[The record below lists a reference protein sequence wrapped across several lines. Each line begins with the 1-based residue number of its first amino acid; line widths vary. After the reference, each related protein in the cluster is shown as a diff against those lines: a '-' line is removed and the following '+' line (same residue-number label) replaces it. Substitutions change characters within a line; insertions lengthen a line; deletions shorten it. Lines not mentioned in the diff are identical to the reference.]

1 MRVRRVFTRSSHPPL
16 AAGFGLAPMN
26 GMVPASSERPE
37 PPTQLQRTL
46 GVLLRVAFVIL
57 LLYFFLVAIQM
68 MGGSIKMMGNDAS
81 KGLFSGVDNPFAG
94 LAVGILATVLVQS
107 SSTTT
112 ATIVA
117 LVGSGSL
124 TVEQAVPM
132 IMGANI
138 GTTVT
143 NTLVSIGHIR
153 KSMSFRRAF
162 AAATVHDFFNLLCV
176 VTLLP
181 LEMATGFLAHGAEW
195 LTAQILGP
203 PGHELHAAGV
213 TYKSPIKVAV
223 KAAYNGAQ
231 GLLRDFGFE
240 GTSLAIAVLVIGI
253 SLTFACLILI
263 TKNMRALVS
272 GPLEHAL
279 NRSLGKS
286 GLIGILLG
294 ILITAAVQ
302 SSSITTSLLVPLC
315 AAGILSLENAFP
327 IMLGANI
334 GTTITAMLA
343 SLGTDER
350 GGLTIAFVHLL
361 FNLCGVLIFYP
372 FKRVRQLPLRAS
384 RFLADKASVNPIW
397 VLGYVAGVFIAMPL
411 MGWWIFGKLQ

>member
-1 MRVRRVFTRSSHPPL
+1 
-16 AAGFGLAPMN
+16 MN
-26 GMVPASSERPE
+26 GIATAPSERPE

-46 GVLLRVAFVIL
+46 GVLLRVALVLL

-68 MGGSIKMMGNDAS
+68 MGGSIKMMGKDAS
-81 KGLFSGVDNPFAG
+81 EGLFAGVNNPFAG

-112 ATIVA
+112 STIVA
-117 LVGSGSL
+117 LVGGGSL

-138 GTTVT
+138 GTTIT

-176 VTLLP
+176 IVLLP
-181 LEMATGFLAHGAEW
+181 LEIAFGFLAHSAEW
-195 LTAQILGP
+195 LTSLILGA
-203 PGHELHAAGV
+203 PGAESAAHGGV
-213 TYKSPIKVAV
+213 HYDSPIKVAV
-223 KAAYNGAQ
+223 KTAFKALQ
-231 GLLRDFGFE
+231 GLLQDFGFE
-240 GTSLAIAVLVIGI
+240 GTSLAVAILVIGI
-253 SLTFACLILI
+253 ALTFTCLILI
-263 TKNMRALVS
+263 TKNMRTLVS

-286 GLIGILLG
+286 GLIGIVIG
-294 ILITAAVQ
+294 ILVTAAVQ

-350 GGLTIAFVHLL
+350 GGLTIALVHLC
-361 FNLCGVLIFYP
+361 FNLCGVLLFYP
-372 FKRVRQLPLRAS
+372 IKRLRRIPIQAA
-384 RFLADKASVNPIW
+384 RFLANKASENPFW
-397 VLGYVAGVFIAMPL
+397 VLGYVAGVFIVMPL
-411 MGWWIFGKLQ
+411 LGWWAFGKLQ

>member
-1 MRVRRVFTRSSHPPL
+1 
-16 AAGFGLAPMN
+16 MN
-26 GMVPASSERPE
+26 GIVPASSERPE

-46 GVLLRVAFVIL
+46 GVLLRVALVL
-57 LLYFFLVAIQM
+57 GLLYLFLVAIQM
-68 MGGSIKMMGNDAS
+68 MGGSIKMMGKDAS
-81 KGLFSGVDNPFAG
+81 EGLFSGVNNPFAG

-117 LVGSGSL
+117 LVGSGTL
-124 TVEQAVPM
+124 TVDQAVPM

-143 NTLVSIGHIR
+143 NTLVSIGHLR
-153 KSMSFRRAF
+153 KSMAFRRAF

-176 VTLLP
+176 IVLLP
-181 LEMATGFLAHGAEW
+181 IEIMTGFLATSAEW
-195 LTAQILGP
+195 ATTQILGA
-203 PGHELHAAGV
+203 PGSAAAAGGGV

-223 KAAYNGAQ
+223 KAAFKGAQ
-231 GLLRDFGFE
+231 GLLEDFGFE
-240 GTSLAIAVLVIGI
+240 GTSLAVAILVVGIA
-253 SLTFACLILI
+253 LTFTCLILI

-279 NRSLGKS
+279 NNSLGRS
-286 GLIGILLG
+286 GLIGMVIG

-350 GGLTIAFVHLL
+350 GGLTIALVHLA
-361 FNLCGVLIFYP
+361 FNLCGVLLFYP
-372 FKRVRQLPLRAS
+372 IKRLRHLPIRGS
-384 RFLADKASVNPIW
+384 RWLADKASVNPVW
-397 VLGYVAGVFIAMPL
+397 VLGYVAGVFVMMPL
-411 MGWWIFGKLQ
+411 LGWWAFGKLQ

>member
-1 MRVRRVFTRSSHPPL
+1 
-16 AAGFGLAPMN
+16 MN
-26 GMVPASSERPE
+26 GIVPASHELPE
-37 PPTQLQRTL
+37 PPTQMQRTL
-46 GVLLRVAFVIL
+46 GVLMRVALVL
-57 LLYFFLVAIQM
+57 GLLYLFLVAIQM
-68 MGGSIKMMGNDAS
+68 MGGSIKMMGANAS
-81 KGLFSGVDNPFAG
+81 EGLFSGVNNPFAG

-117 LVGSGSL
+117 LVGSGTL
-124 TVEQAVPM
+124 TVDQAVPM

-143 NTLVSIGHIR
+143 NTLVSIGHLR
-153 KSMSFRRAF
+153 KSMAFRRAF

-176 VTLLP
+176 IVLLP
-181 LEMATGFLAHGAEW
+181 IEIMTGFLAHTAEWATSLILGAPGAE
-195 LTAQILGP
+195 TAAG
-203 PGHELHAAGV
+203 GV

-223 KAAYNGAQ
+223 KAAFKGAQ
-231 GLLRDFGFE
+231 GLLEDFGFE
-240 GTSLAIAVLVIGI
+240 GTALAVAILVVGIA
-253 SLTFACLILI
+253 LTFTCLILI

-279 NRSLGKS
+279 NRSLGRS
-286 GLIGILLG
+286 GLIGILIG

-350 GGLTIAFVHLL
+350 GGLTIALVHLT
-361 FNLCGVLIFYP
+361 FNICGVLLFYP
-372 FKRVRQLPLRAS
+372 IKRLRHLPLRAA
-384 RFLADKASVNPIW
+384 RWLADKASVNPIW
-397 VLGYVAGVFIAMPL
+397 VLGYVGGAFVLMPL
-411 MGWWIFGKLQ
+411 LGWWAFGQLK

>member
-1 MRVRRVFTRSSHPPL
+1 MNRIAPPAHELPELPSPYQRSL
-16 AAGFGLAPMN
+16 AA
-26 GMVPASSERPE
+26 V
-37 PPTQLQRTL
+37 
-46 GVLLRVAFVIL
+46 LRVAFVLL

-68 MGGSIKMMGNDAS
+68 MGGSIKMMGKDAS
-81 KGLFSGVDNPFAG
+81 EGLFAGVNNPFAG

-124 TVEQAVPM
+124 TVAQATPM

-143 NTLVSIGHIR
+143 NTLVSVGHLR
-153 KSMSFRRAF
+153 KSQAFRRAF

-176 VTLLP
+176 ITLLP
-181 LEMATGFLAHGAEW
+181 LEIMTGFLSKSATW
-195 LTAQILGP
+195 VTTAILGP
-203 PGHELHAAGV
+203 PGQEAAAGGGLS
-213 TYKSPIKVAV
+213 YKSPIKTAV
-223 KAAYNGAQ
+223 KAAFKGTQ
-231 GLLRDFGFE
+231 GVLEDFGLS
-240 GTSLAIAVLVIGI
+240 GTGLAVTMLVIGI
-253 SLTFACLILI
+253 ALTFLCLILI
-263 TKNMRALVS
+263 TKNMRVLVS
-272 GPLEHAL
+272 GPLEKAL

-286 GLIGILLG
+286 GLFGMLIG

-334 GTTITAMLA
+334 GTTITALLA
-343 SLGTDER
+343 SLGTDQR
-350 GGLTIAFVHLL
+350 GGLTIALVHLG
-361 FNLCGVLIFYP
+361 FNLSGVLLFYP
-372 FKRVRQLPLRAS
+372 LKRLRRLPIRAS
-384 RFLADKASVNPIW
+384 RMLAMRASRNTLW
-397 VLGYVAGVFIAMPL
+397 VFGYVFGAFVVLPL
-411 MGWWIFGKLQ
+411 FGWWLFGQFG

>member
-1 MRVRRVFTRSSHPPL
+1 
-16 AAGFGLAPMN
+16 MN
-26 GMVPASSERPE
+26 GIVPATPERSE

-46 GVLLRVAFVIL
+46 GVLLRVSLVLI

-68 MGGSIKMMGNDAS
+68 MGGSIKMMGKDAS
-81 KGLFSGVDNPFAG
+81 EGLFAGVNNPFAG

-124 TVEQAVPM
+124 TVDQAVPM

-176 VTLLP
+176 IVLLP
-181 LEMATGFLAHGAEW
+181 MEIATGFLAHSAEW
-195 LTAQILGP
+195 LTSAILGA
-203 PGHELHAAGV
+203 PGAEHAAAGGV
-213 TYKSPIKVAV
+213 KYNSPIKVAV
-223 KAAYNGAQ
+223 KASFKAVQ
-231 GLLRDFGFE
+231 GLLEDFGFE
-240 GTSLAIAVLVIGI
+240 GTSLAVAILVLGIA
-253 SLTFACLILI
+253 LTFMCLILI

-279 NRSLGKS
+279 NRSLGRS
-286 GLIGILLG
+286 GLIGILIG

-350 GGLTIAFVHLL
+350 GGLTIAIVHLL
-361 FNLCGVLIFYP
+361 FNLCGVLLFYP
-372 FKRVRQLPLRAS
+372 LKRLRRIPIQAS
-384 RFLADKASVNPIW
+384 RWLADKASVNPFW
-397 VLGYVAGVFIAMPL
+397 VLGYVAGVFIMMPL
-411 MGWWIFGKLQ
+411 LGWWAFSKLQ

>member
-1 MRVRRVFTRSSHPPL
+1 
-16 AAGFGLAPMN
+16 MN
-26 GMVPASSERPE
+26 GIAPGTLERPE
-37 PPTQLQRTL
+37 PPTQMQRTL
-46 GVLLRVAFVIL
+46 GVLLRVSLVLIL
-57 LLYFFLVAIQM
+57 LYCFLVAIQM
-68 MGGSIKMMGNDAS
+68 MGGSIKMMGKDAS
-81 KGLFSGVDNPFAG
+81 EGLFAGVNNPFAG

-124 TVEQAVPM
+124 TVDQAVPM

-176 VTLLP
+176 IVLLP
-181 LEMATGFLAHGAEW
+181 LEIATGFLAHSAEW
-195 LTAQILGP
+195 LTSLILGA
-203 PGHELHAAGV
+203 PGAEHAASGGV
-213 TYKSPIKVAV
+213 KYDSPIKVAV
-223 KAAYNGAQ
+223 KTAFKAVQ
-231 GLLRDFGFE
+231 GLLEDFGFE
-240 GTSLAIAVLVIGI
+240 GTSLAVAILVLGIA
-253 SLTFACLILI
+253 LTFVCLILI

-279 NRSLGKS
+279 NRSLGRS
-286 GLIGILLG
+286 GLIGILIG

-350 GGLTIAFVHLL
+350 GGLTIALVHLL
-361 FNLCGVLIFYP
+361 FNLCGVLLFYP
-372 FKRVRQLPLRAS
+372 VKRLRRIPIHAA
-384 RFLADKASVNPIW
+384 RWLADKASVNPFW
-397 VLGYVAGVFIAMPL
+397 VLGYVAGVFIVMPL
-411 MGWWIFGKLQ
+411 LGWWAFSELQ